1 MLTNEI
7 VWKWVLFWKNKSKS
21 NPQTKSNN
29 KPPPQPPNH
38 HHHHNHQ
45 TYKQNQT
52 LPPHGHQTH
61 SQNKKLPPPSPPPQ
75 PYQEEREERKEL
87 KRERERERGK
97 VIAER
102 WREPWALRLK
112 NSEEKAIL
120 RWEQRG
126 GRAKWVGNLWKMW
139 EERGLG
145 FGGKIFQAWGLG
157 RRQLGRGRGCWW
169 GVGRRN
175 EEERKKKR
183 KERAILRWEQRGGRA
198 KWAGNLWKMWE
209 ERGLG
214 FGGKIFQAWSLG
226 RWQLGR
232 GRGCWWGARRRNK
245 EERKKKK

>member
-29 KPPPQPPNH
+29 KPPLQPPNH
-38 HHHHNHQ
+38 HHHQ

-97 VIAER
+97 VNAER

-145 FGGKIFQAWGLG
+145 FGGKIFQAW
-157 RRQLGRGRGCWW
+157 
-169 GVGRRN
+169 
-175 EEERKKKR
+175 
-183 KERAILRWEQRGGRA
+183 
-198 KWAGNLWKMWE
+198 
-209 ERGLG
+209 
-214 FGGKIFQAWSLG
+214 SLG

-232 GRGCWWGARRRNK
+232 GRGCWWGAGRRNK
-245 EERKKKK
+245 EATKKKKQ